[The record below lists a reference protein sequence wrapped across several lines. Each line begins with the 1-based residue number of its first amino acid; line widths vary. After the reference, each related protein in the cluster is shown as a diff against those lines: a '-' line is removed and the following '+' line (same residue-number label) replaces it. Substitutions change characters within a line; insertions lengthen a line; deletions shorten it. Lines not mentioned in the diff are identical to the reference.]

1 MSNKYVLMI
10 TALIIFIVILSEIH
24 SNKTKQQL
32 QNDLQKAEERLE
44 NSKRC
49 NMEIK
54 LGDCGLVNRYD
65 SEWFCVACHCSNFS
79 VIN

>member
-1 MSNKYVLMI
+1 MKINGEEIHYQTRKRYLLDKDVFNMSNKYVLMI

-44 NSKRC
+44 NSK
-49 NMEIK
+49 NLIWK
-54 LGDCGLVNRYD
+54 
-65 SEWFCVACHCSNFS
+65 
-79 VIN
+79 

>member
-10 TALIIFIVILSEIH
+10 TASIIFIVILSEIH

-44 NSKRC
+44 NSKDLLW
-49 NMEIK
+49 K
-54 LGDCGLVNRYD
+54 
-65 SEWFCVACHCSNFS
+65 
-79 VIN
+79 